1 LSPADLSPKEPSDES
16 SISPRNVSA
25 EKWVLTKDSFDKL
38 LKCFSPES
46 EEAGRLYL
54 VMRTKLTRYFE
65 WRSCPLAEDE
75 ADKTINIVARRIA
88 EGENIFN
95 LRAYFFSV
103 ARLVFMETLE
113 PRKRTVP
120 LDEVPELPDEQSL
133 DNDQEE
139 QKEARMRCLDQCLEK
154 LTIENSK
161 LILEYYQ
168 DELRAKIDHRKELA
182 RVLGIPLNALR
193 IRAHRIRIFLE
204 KCVDDCLSQIH
215 LNRNITRL

>member
-1 LSPADLSPKEPSDES
+1 MSPAKLPPPQSPPGEPSLSPKND
-16 SISPRNVSA
+16 SA
-25 EKWVLTKDSFDKL
+25 DKWTLTKEALDKL
-38 LKCFSPES
+38 LDHFSPDR
-46 EEAGRLYL
+46 EEAGRLYEA
-54 VMRTKLTRYFE
+54 MRIKLTRYFE
-65 WRSCPLAEDE
+65 WRSCPLPEDE
-75 ADKTINIVARRIA
+75 VDKAINVVARRIA
-88 EGENIFN
+88 EGENISN

-103 ARLVFMETLE
+103 AHLVFMESLV
-113 PRKRTVP
+113 PRKRTSVP

-139 QKEARMRCLDQCLEK
+139 QKEARMRCLDECLEK

-168 DELRAKIDHRKELA
+168 DEMRAKIDHRKELA

-204 KCVDDCLSQIH
+204 KCVDDCFGSHASESKQ
-215 LNRNITRL
+215 N

>member
-1 LSPADLSPKEPSDES
+1 
-16 SISPRNVSA
+16 
-25 EKWVLTKDSFDKL
+25 
-38 LKCFSPES
+38 
-46 EEAGRLYL
+46 
-54 VMRTKLTRYFE
+54 MRIKLTRYFE
-65 WRSCPLAEDE
+65 WRSCPLPEDE
-75 ADKTINIVARRIA
+75 VDKAINVVARRIA
-88 EGENIFN
+88 EGENISN

-103 ARLVFMETLE
+103 AHLVFMESLV
-113 PRKRTVP
+113 PRKRTSVP

-139 QKEARMRCLDQCLEK
+139 QKEARMRCLDECLEK

-168 DELRAKIDHRKELA
+168 DEMRAKIDHRKELA

-204 KCVDDCLSQIH
+204 KCVDDCFGSHASESKQ
-215 LNRNITRL
+215 N